1 MTSNPHSC
9 SCRVG
14 RADQHHT
21 ARCTTSFYRSDGG
34 RDAIQPSE
42 PHRRIGWWGSL
53 GSLLCS
59 TCRPGKRPSRIYP
72 GSPWSARPTLR
83 TRFPVMLDLSSRQ
96 TPVAN
101 LPGFSLVRSTH
112 PTNCDVTTGLVPVER
127 RIGVLPARH
136 GFPHV
141 PAGLVP
147 GERRIASLPRP
158 PEQSHAPLGRAQ
170 WGRTASCF
178 SGVVHPIQRSPG
190 TSPAGTRPDIGNL
203 RINSQSANY

>member
-59 TCRPGKRPSRIYP
+59 TCRPGKRPSRICP

-83 TRFPVMLDLSSRQ
+83 T
-96 TPVAN
+96 
-101 LPGFSLVRSTH
+101 
-112 PTNCDVTTGLVPVER
+112 TNCDVPTGLVPVER

-136 GFPHV
+136 GFPHA